1 MQDTRINRLINATGA
16 RLTIWLVNPWRQI
29 SLTIISF
36 LFGNF
41 LATSISTITGQA
53 GYLDIGCAL
62 VCLLAIELMNWLY
75 YRPSLVRWR
84 SLWLD
89 ILQGLKFGI
98 TFGLFVEAFK
108 LGS

>member
-1 MQDTRINRLINATGA
+1 MQDTRINRLVNVTGA
-16 RLTIWLVNPWRQI
+16 RLTLWLINPWRQI

-41 LATSISTITGQA
+41 LATAISTIAGQQ
-53 GYLDIGCAL
+53 GYIDIGYAFICVL
-62 VCLLAIELMNWLY
+62 VIELMNWLY

-89 ILQGLKFGI
+89 IMQGLKFGI